1 LQTVSLAES
10 TFLDPSTTSY
20 FKLVSSWHNESDT
33 MKKHITK
40 DEWVAMYEEMGWD
53 GEKRMQWH
61 RLFEARHPEAHQGF
75 ME

>member
-1 LQTVSLAES
+1 
-10 TFLDPSTTSY
+10 
-20 FKLVSSWHNESDT
+20 